1 MKLRKEKQMFNL
13 FKKKSD
19 NQERK
24 GFFVGCSGSLYS
36 PVAFEVI
43 EGFIVQKSTRKVIEA
58 ERR

>member
-1 MKLRKEKQMFNL
+1 MFNIL
-13 FKKKSD
+13 KIFKKKIKVE
-19 NQERK
+19 NQS
-24 GFFVGCSGSLYS
+24 FFVGCSGSLYA

>member
-1 MKLRKEKQMFNL
+1 MFNL
-13 FKKKSD
+13 FRKKQDKD
-19 NQERK
+19 IK

>member
-1 MKLRKEKQMFNL
+1 MLNILKI
-13 FKKKSD
+13 FKKKISI
-19 NQERK
+19 EEK
-24 GFFVGCSGSLYS
+24 EFFVGCSGSLYS

>member
-1 MKLRKEKQMFNL
+1 MLNILKI
-13 FKKKSD
+13 FKKKIKVENKS
-19 NQERK
+19 
-24 GFFVGCSGSLYS
+24 FFVGCSGSLYS

>member
-1 MKLRKEKQMFNL
+1 MFNIL
-13 FKKKSD
+13 KIFKKKVSI
-19 NQERK
+19 ESK
-24 GFFVGCSGSLYS
+24 SFYVGCSGSLYS

>member
-1 MKLRKEKQMFNL
+1 MLNILKI
-13 FKKKSD
+13 FKKKVRIENKS
-19 NQERK
+19 
-24 GFFVGCSGSLYS
+24 FFVGCSGSLYS

>member
-1 MKLRKEKQMFNL
+1 MFN
-13 FKKKSD
+13 FFRKKQDK
-19 NQERK
+19 QERK

-43 EGFIVQKSTRKVIEA
+43 EGFIVQKSTKKVIEA

>member
-1 MKLRKEKQMFNL
+1 MFKLFRKKQD
-13 FKKKSD
+13 KQD
-19 NQERK
+19 RD

-43 EGFIVQKSTRKVIEA
+43 EGFIVQKSTKKVIEA